1 MNIIGQL
8 TYNVTINDKN
18 YSSLTKEQLIS
29 DVFSVASPGK
39 IPLKKIGIQ
48 APIGTIV
55 NINGQD
61 IMIGKT
67 EIYEN
72 IAEIAI
78 TSLYFPEEK
87 NYNLLNII
95 IDFAY

>member
-1 MNIIGQL
+1 MNTIGQL
-8 TYNVTINDKN
+8 TYNVTINGKN

-29 DVFSVASPGK
+29 DVFSIASPGK
-39 IPLKKIGIQ
+39 MPLKKLGIQ
-48 APIGTIV
+48 APIGSIV

-61 IMIGKT
+61 IMIGKS
-67 EIYEN
+67 EIYESL
-72 IAEIAI
+72 AEIEI

-87 NYNLLNII
+87 NYNLSNII